1 MRATNR
7 SIGNRFEQELCALL
21 SEKGFWVH
29 AFAQNSAGQPADV
42 IAVRNRVAYLI
53 DCKVCSGKGFALSRM
68 EDNQD
73 LSMELWGNCGNG
85 DGWFAMK
92 LNDGAIHMIPHR
104 DILITQK
111 TISFIKAENIRRYV
125 TLDEWVKLCE

>member
-1 MRATNR
+1 MSNR
-7 SIGNRFEQELCALL
+7 KLGNAFEAELCERL
-21 SEKGFWVH
+21 SEYGFWAH
-29 AFAQNSAGQPADV
+29 NMAQNSAGQPADV
-42 IAVRNRVAYLI
+42 LAVRNRVAYLI

-73 LSMELWGNCGNG
+73 LSMELWANCGNG

-104 DILITQK
+104 DILIVQK
-111 TISFIKAENIRRYV
+111 TLSFIKAENIRRYV
-125 TLDEWVKLCE
+125 TLEEWVKLCE

>member
-1 MRATNR
+1 M
-7 SIGNRFEQELCALL
+7 
-21 SEKGFWVH
+21 
-29 AFAQNSAGQPADV
+29 
-42 IAVRNRVAYLI
+42 AYLI

-73 LSMELWGNCGNG
+73 LSMGLWGNCGNG

-104 DILITQK
+104 DILIAQK

>member
-1 MRATNR
+1 MC
-7 SIGNRFEQELCALL
+7 SSDL
-21 SEKGFWVH
+21 
-29 AFAQNSAGQPADV
+29 
-42 IAVRNRVAYLI
+42 VAYLI
-53 DCKVCSGKGFALSRM
+53 DCKVCSGMGFALSRM

-104 DILITQK
+104 DILIAQK